1 MIFNSTY
8 FNGIQVIVPYF
19 NMTAPT
25 PIHWLEKNCTILH
38 YDCDSSNTW
47 IPYIWVSHSPHLEH
61 LRVQEIQQEY
71 RNLRE
76 NTPNIDTS
84 SYVKKHSKKNSFI
97 KKIIKLITIIVRT
110 SK

>member
-1 MIFNSTY
+1 
-8 FNGIQVIVPYF
+8 
-19 NMTAPT
+19 MTAPT
-25 PIHWLEKNCTILH
+25 PIHWLQKNCTILH
-38 YDCDSSNTW
+38 YDSDSDSDTW

-76 NTPNIDTS
+76 HTPNIDTS
-84 SYVKKHSKKNSFI
+84 SYVKKQSKKNSFI
-97 KKIIKLITIIVRT
+97 KKINKLITIIVRT